1 MSGFW
6 EKNRQELPLPSVLLP
21 VVYEK
26 QNTRGL
32 TRTRNLKKKEL
43 TKVIG
48 LEKGCFMKKKIVD

>member
-6 EKNRQELPLPSVLLP
+6 EKNHQELPLPSVLLP

-26 QNTRGL
+26 QTTRGL
-32 TRTRNLKKKEL
+32 TRTRNFKKKEL

-48 LEKGCFMKKKIVD
+48 LEKGYFMKKN